1 MPIMPVIAL
10 WVVHLGGT
18 ASTLGFAAAAFSLT
32 SFALRPLIGRLCD
45 TWSTRGIFALGCL
58 VSGAGSLLI
67 MVPSL
72 PVLYISQAIN
82 GLGWAAINTGGNTM
96 VAELAPAHRRGAASG
111 YYMLARGT
119 MGFYLPFVALHLKDR
134 YGYWLPFL
142 LTAVAGLLAAPLV
155 IGISERKRTRDRASM
170 AAEESRRREGRLFG
184 SFLDRGSMFPSA
196 LLFLSMLAAS
206 ATWTFI
212 VLYAKWLG
220 IGEGDIA
227 RLFLIQGAF
236 GIVTQGLLAGLSD
249 RVGRGPVIAL
259 GFLITAAGTLIL
271 SQASG
276 FTWLTVGMV
285 ISSIG
290 PSMAPAALQ
299 AMAIDRAAPERRGA
313 AMATFS
319 LSFQFGSFIG
329 GLSGGLLIDA
339 IGYRSFFVIF
349 SVPALFALAL
359 LISGWRKVS
368 APPLVPV
375 SAGEA

>member
-1 MPIMPVIAL
+1 LLRRTAIDRNPELDDREGPGDPAVPEPSTAAEGQASPFPAGDRLWTRQFIQVCISGFLSYASQMPIMPVIAL

-170 AAEESRRREGRLFG
+170 AAE
-184 SFLDRGSMFPSA
+184 
-196 LLFLSMLAAS
+196 
-206 ATWTFI
+206 
-212 VLYAKWLG
+212 
-220 IGEGDIA
+220 
-227 RLFLIQGAF
+227 
-236 GIVTQGLLAGLSD
+236 
-249 RVGRGPVIAL
+249 
-259 GFLITAAGTLIL
+259 
-271 SQASG
+271 
-276 FTWLTVGMV
+276 
-285 ISSIG
+285 
-290 PSMAPAALQ
+290 
-299 AMAIDRAAPERRGA
+299 
-313 AMATFS
+313 
-319 LSFQFGSFIG
+319 
-329 GLSGGLLIDA
+329 
-339 IGYRSFFVIF
+339 
-349 SVPALFALAL
+349 
-359 LISGWRKVS
+359 
-368 APPLVPV
+368 
-375 SAGEA
+375 